1 MRKIRQNGFILI
13 LVITAMAVIG
23 ILMFVLAGIGNTMQF
38 QSHTAYLQACERNLV
53 ASGLAWARQN
63 IRNKSCETLGK
74 TIELDVTE
82 MDIRGSAL
90 DVMIDAP
97 AGKQPEVQIKTS
109 CSRGRQTLRLDARYE
124 IDL

>member
-13 LVITAMAVIG
+13 LVIMAMAVIG
-23 ILMFVLAGIGNTMQF
+23 ILMFVLAGIANTMQF

-53 ASGLAWARQN
+53 ASGLAWAKQNTQN
-63 IRNKSCETLGK
+63 ISGETPGK
-74 TIELDVTE
+74 MIELDVTE
-82 MDIRGSAL
+82 MGIRGSAL
-90 DVMIDAP
+90 AVMIDAP

-109 CSRGRQTLRLDARYE
+109 CSRGRRTLKHDGKYK